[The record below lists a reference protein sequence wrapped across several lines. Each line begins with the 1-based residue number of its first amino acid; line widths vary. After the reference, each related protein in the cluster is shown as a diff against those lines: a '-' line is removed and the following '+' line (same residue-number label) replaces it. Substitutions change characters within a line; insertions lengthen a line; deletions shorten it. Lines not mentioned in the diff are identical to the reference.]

1 MQRTPLI
8 EQGLYSAAQVPFH
21 CYTADGT
28 YLPALAAAL
37 ERAFAHFTPDLVLY
51 NAGTDI
57 LEGDPLGS

>member
-1 MQRTPLI
+1 MQAAPLL
-8 EQGLYSAAQVPFH
+8 ERGQRAGSQVPFH
-21 CYTADGT
+21 CHTADGT

-37 ERAFAHFTPDLVLY
+37 ERAFAQFTPDLVLY